1 MTDKMRT
8 AKPLLVRTYRV
19 CDGAGTVQAIH
30 ERHDLPTG
38 KDMVWRSPEGAY
50 TLHGRRVDSLPLYRS
65 ERVPAWPLDAW
76 IIVTEGESDCDAL
89 LACDVP
95 ALGTVTGAASCPTV
109 DALADVA
116 RGRRF
121 VTWPDNDDA
130 GRAHMAA
137 VGANLYRAGALAVRT
152 IIYTPTAV
160 PWAKGAGARDLI
172 GDAEPATGAM
182 VIGWALEDWSLPVSR
197 PGPLVTISEPAVR
210 GPWDPGSVSAALAA
224 RGVRNA
230 KPGRT
235 VRCPR
240 HDDRA
245 ASLSILADDRRA
257 ICKGSCGW
265 SGRGVIAADVLAMV
279 TA

>member
-1 MTDKMRT
+1 MTTTTMY
-8 AKPLLVRTYRV
+8 AVRDV
-19 CDGAGTVQAIH
+19 HGELQAIH
-30 ERHDLPTG
+30 ERRDLPTG
-38 KDMVWRSPEGAY
+38 KDMSWRSPDGSY
-50 TLHGRRVDSLPLYRS
+50 GLHGRRVDSLPLYGA
-65 ERVPAWPLDAW
+65 ERVGEWPDTTW

-116 RGRRF
+116 KGRRF

-137 VGANLYRAGALAVRT
+137 LGANLYRAGAQAVRT

-172 GDAEPATGAM
+172 GDAEPASGAM

-197 PGPLVTISEPAVR
+197 PGPIVTISEPAVR
-210 GPWDPGSVSAALAA
+210 GPWDPGSVSAALIA
-224 RGVRNA
+224 RGVLNA

-235 VRCPR
+235 VRCPQ

-245 ASLSILADDRRA
+245 ASLSILPDDKRA
-257 ICKGSCGW
+257 ICKGSCEW
-265 SGRGVIAADVLAMV
+265 SGRGVIAADVLAV
-279 TA
+279 SA